1 MTFHFSLNSFI
12 TRLATILLG
21 LAIFAALSLGA
32 VWTLGLGTL
41 TDDRI
46 EIPRDVLVAGVQY
59 FPTSPRL
66 QARLAT
72 VEMQGMERDL
82 NKAEAHI
89 RRAIELLPGEYSYHM
104 TLASILEAQGKRDS
118 AEKSYRNAVAL
129 APYYLEVHWRLA
141 NNLVRQGKI
150 NESLEHFRYAAE
162 KNLGLLP
169 NAYDLLWTLSNGDI
183 QSLKNVTSDAP
194 KAQLMLANFLI
205 NQSKFLEAGTIYRGF
220 EPKVLRAEAETSTV
234 INALVTANQMSF
246 ARELWGK
253 AVNDDSNNPQPL
265 VWNGSF
271 ENEINPALRQFDWD
285 FKDNEFV
292 RVMIDAQT
300 AHSGGRALRLTFL
313 GKDTVRIDGEIKQLV
328 LVKPGK
334 KYRLEYQ
341 YKTRDLITP
350 MGPRVV
356 VADATAPTVLAGSEA
371 VPEGTNAWQQVG
383 VDFVAPANASVV
395 LIKVQR
401 IPKYSYDDPSR
412 GVIWFDD
419 FVLKEY

>member
-1 MTFHFSLNSFI
+1 MTFHFLLNSFI
-12 TRLATILLG
+12 TKFLTG
-21 LAIFAALSLGA
+21 LVGIVLFAALSLGA
-32 VWTLGLGTL
+32 VWTLGIGTL

-46 EIPRDVLVAGVQY
+46 EIPREVLLAGVQY

-66 QARLAT
+66 QARLAA
-72 VEMQGMERDL
+72 VEMQGMDRDL
-82 NKAEAHI
+82 TKAEAHI
-89 RRAIELLPGEYSYHM
+89 RRAIELLPGEYSYHLK
-104 TLASILEAQGKRDS
+104 LASILEAQGKRDG
-118 AEKSYRNAVAL
+118 AEISYRDAAAL

-150 NESLEHFRYAAE
+150 NDSLEHFRYAAE
-162 KNLGLLP
+162 KNLSLLP

-183 QSLKNVTSDAP
+183 QSLKNITSATP

-205 NQSKFLEAGTIYRGF
+205 NQSKFLEAGAVYRGLD
-220 EPKVLRAEAETSTV
+220 PKILRAETETATV
-234 INALVTANQMSF
+234 INALVSSNQMSF
-246 ARELWGK
+246 ARELWGN
-253 AVNDDSNNPQPL
+253 AVSDDKNKPQPL

-292 RVMIDAQT
+292 RVMIDPQT
-300 AHSGGRALRLTFL
+300 AHSGVRALRLTFL
-313 GKDTVRIDGEIKQLV
+313 AKDTVRIDGEIKQLV

-356 VADATAPTVLAGSEA
+356 VADATAQTVLAGSEA
-371 VPEGTNAWQQVG
+371 VPEGTNAWQAVG
-383 VDFVAPANASVV
+383 IDFVAPANASVV
-395 LIKVQR
+395 VIKIQR
-401 IPKYSYDDPSR
+401 LPKYSYDDPSR

-419 FVLKEY
+419 FALKEY